1 MKNPIK
7 KVAAVH
13 DLSGFGRCAF
23 TVIIPTL
30 SVMGCQVIP
39 LPSATLSTH
48 TGGFENMVFRSLT
61 GDMRGWWEHW
71 QREKVEFDA
80 FYSGFLGSAE
90 QIEIVEEMI
99 SSCKKDTLIFID
111 PVMGDDGELYS
122 TYTEEMRVGMK
133 RLVANA
139 DVITPNI
146 TEAVFL
152 LDRVPEKNYSFE
164 EIEQIVLSLS
174 KMCKG
179 HVVVTGVEV
188 EQKVGCAYYDK
199 STCDVRFYMHSK
211 HEKSYPGTGDIF
223 SSVMLGELLR
233 GKNLEESVECA
244 CEFIYDVVGYSKQFD
259 YPEREGV
266 LLEARLGEIK
276 NYEKEI
282 KNHEKR

>member
-7 KVAAVH
+7 KIAAVH

-23 TVIIPTL
+23 SVIIPTL
-30 SVMGCQVIP
+30 STMGLQVCA

-61 GDMRGWWEHW
+61 DDMRGWWEHW
-71 QREKVEFDA
+71 KREKIEFDA
-80 FYSGFLGSAE
+80 FYSGFLGTAE
-90 QIEIVEEMI
+90 QIEIVEDMI
-99 SSCKKDTLIFID
+99 SSCKENTLIFID

-133 RLVANA
+133 RLVRKA

-152 LDRVPEKNYSFE
+152 LDKQPKTSYTKE
-164 EIEQIVLSLS
+164 EVVDIVNSLS
-174 KMCKG
+174 KICKG
-179 HVVVTGVEV
+179 HIVVTGVEV
-188 EQKVGCAYYDK
+188 GQKVGSAYYDK
-199 STCDVRFYMHSK
+199 DKGEVYFYMHSK

-223 SSVMLGELLR
+223 SSVVLGKLLQGESLR
-233 GKNLEESVECA
+233 ESVECA

-259 YPEREGV
+259 YPVREGV
-266 LLEARLGEIK
+266 LLEARLSKIK
-276 NYEKEI
+276 KYEV
-282 KNHEKR
+282 